1 MCGRKIQKKKC
12 IEHEDFVIINVE
24 TLQQELEPNDLEL
37 MAVMAQNLWLRRNVV
52 VHWGLLNHA
61 TLLVSKASNSLATF
75 HSANSRQQIRAEND
89 HNTNLRWQGP
99 SYGRVC
105 EGQLRCSCG

>member
-1 MCGRKIQKKKC
+1 MVGRSKKKC
-12 IEHEDFVIINVE
+12 IEHEDFVIIVE